1 MLCQRRSSCWKY
13 QKLCSYFEIRYHYGK
28 MVEKRIYFLVSPYC
42 TLLFFKKEIIKFS
55 EVTLVAFHN
64 NCLIG
69 CITIVQ
75 EYCQCGYLLALSKTT
90 IKTPKENVKFV
101 QIVNKCTKT
110 VDCRLASTRFFN
122 KKTIFSPEP
131 QFP

>member
-1 MLCQRRSSCWKY
+1 
-13 QKLCSYFEIRYHYGK
+13 

-101 QIVNKCTKT
+101 QIVNKCTKA